1 MDAADV
7 FLTYCAIKAHFS
19 RDNYDYHKF
28 GGKTKTKRDSFYKRK
43 DRFFFARLS
52 RKYKSK
58 EEIESYLV
66 SNYVA
71 CKGGW
76 VGKFDD
82 EVYKEWK
89 RKTQSL
95 SYNFVSELTPYAERF
110 EELFEW
116 GDTHPL
122 LLREYLGKRLSMET
136 MIILD
141 ELTHFQKKWNDDDMI
156 WKDVKKL
163 MNKYK
168 KFLTIDKNKCKVKL
182 INLIKE

>member
-7 FLTYCAIKAHFS
+7 FLMYCAIKAHFS
-19 RDNYDYHKF
+19 RDKYDYHKF

-43 DRFFFARLS
+43 DRFFFARLA
-52 RKYKSK
+52 RKYKTK
-58 EEIESYLV
+58 EDIESYLV

-71 CKGGW
+71 CKGGY

-82 EVYKEWK
+82 EVYKDWK
-89 RKTQSL
+89 RRTQSL
-95 SYNFVSELTPYAERF
+95 SYTFINEIRPYTESF

-116 GDTHPL
+116 DNTHPL
-122 LLREYLGKRLSMET
+122 LLREYLGKRVSMET

-141 ELTHFQKKWNDDDMI
+141 ELTHFQKNWDDNDII
-156 WKDVKKL
+156 WKDIKKL

-168 KFLTIDKNKCKVKL
+168 KFLTINKNKCKVEL
-182 INLIKE
+182 INLMR

>member
-7 FLTYCAIKAHFS
+7 FLMYCAIKAHFS
-19 RDNYDYHKF
+19 RDKYDYHKF

-43 DRFFFARLS
+43 DRFFFARLA
-52 RKYKSK
+52 RKYKTK
-58 EEIESYLV
+58 EDIESYLV

-71 CKGGW
+71 FKGGY

-82 EVYKEWK
+82 EVYKDWK
-89 RKTQSL
+89 RRTPSL
-95 SYNFVSELTPYAERF
+95 SYTFINEIRPYTESF

-116 GDTHPL
+116 DNTHPL
-122 LLREYLGKRLSMET
+122 LLREYLGKRVSMET

-141 ELTHFQKKWNDDDMI
+141 ELTHFQKNWDDNDVI
-156 WKDVKKL
+156 WKDTKKL

-168 KFLTIDKNKCKVKL
+168 KFLTINKNKCKVDL
-182 INLIKE
+182 INLMR

>member
-7 FLTYCAIKAHFS
+7 FLMYCAIKAHFS
-19 RDNYDYHKF
+19 RDKYDYHKF

-43 DRFFFARLS
+43 DRFFFARLA
-52 RKYKSK
+52 RKYNTK
-58 EEIESYLV
+58 EDIESYLV

-71 CKGGW
+71 CKGGY

-82 EVYKEWK
+82 EVYKDWK
-89 RKTQSL
+89 RRTQSL
-95 SYNFVSELTPYAERF
+95 SYTFINEIRPYTESF

-116 GDTHPL
+116 DNTHPL
-122 LLREYLGKRLSMET
+122 LLREYLGKRVSMET

-141 ELTHFQKKWNDDDMI
+141 ELTHFQKNWDDNDVI
-156 WKDVKKL
+156 WKDTKKL

-168 KFLTIDKNKCKVKL
+168 KFLTINKNKCKVDL
-182 INLIKE
+182 INLMR